1 MGQRAAMMNEAVIYA
16 TLGEEGFTR
25 LTAAFYRRMRQD
37 ELVGSMYPE
46 DDWDGAEERLRDFL
60 LFRFGA
66 DQRYLVKR
74 GHPRLRA
81 RHLPFRIG
89 LAERDRWLALMGE
102 AAAEVIVDEGIRETL
117 MAFFA
122 QVADFMRNRPED
134 EREEGDHDA

>member
-1 MGQRAAMMNEAVIYA
+1 MMNEAVIYA